1 MGIAKADSDPAL
13 LVDGEPPL
21 DRGRVYRGDLLVF
34 RGLPAMLGLVARA
47 RAMAEAAFA
56 PHPPPLA
63 QASFGPEDF
72 LARAAALRRSF
83 MHDAEARAAFRAVI
97 ESLGLDAAATYA
109 DRLILRL
116 QPSGD
121 THSGRRVRDL
131 PPHRDTWG
139 SNLMSQVNLWG
150 PVFPLDPGATMVI
163 WPTLFDRPLRN
174 TSADW
179 DLERLREA
187 PGRYPLLPVL
197 RGPVP
202 NDGGDAPEL
211 PVLIAPGDLL
221 CFSGAHL
228 HASRPNRSGRVRVS
242 VDSRTVDLADLQAG
256 RGAENVD
263 GRAPRIGRGWFHR
276 VSDGAGLAGACT
288 RPAGESTESAEACAK
303 RAEAC
308 TRPAEA
314 RTRPF
319 GV

>member
-1 MGIAKADSDPAL
+1 MRTAKAHPDPLLPDS
-13 LVDGEPPL
+13 EPPL
-21 DRGRVYRGDLLVF
+21 DRGRLYRGELPVF

-56 PHPPPLA
+56 PHSPPLA
-63 QASFGPEDF
+63 QAAFEPEDF

-83 MHDAEARAAFRAVI
+83 MRDGEARAAFLAVI
-97 ESLGLDAAATYA
+97 ESLGLDPDATFA

-163 WPTLFDRPLRN
+163 WPALFGRPVPN

-179 DLERLREA
+179 DLERLRET
-187 PGRYPLLPVL
+187 PGGRYPLLPVL

-202 NDGGDAPEL
+202 NDGPAGREL
-211 PVLIAPGDLL
+211 PILIEPGDLL

-228 HASRPNRSGRVRVS
+228 HASRPNRTGTVRVS
-242 VDSRTVDLADLQAG
+242 VDSRTVDLADHRAG

-263 GRAPRIGRGWFHR
+263 GRAPRDGRDWFHR
-276 VSDGAGLAGACT
+276 VSDGAAL
-288 RPAGESTESAEACAK
+288 AEALTAPVEASTK
-303 RAEAC
+303 RTEAC
-308 TRPAEA
+308 TR
-314 RTRPF
+314 R
-319 GV
+319 

>member
-1 MGIAKADSDPAL
+1 MAER

-21 DRGRVYRGDLLVF
+21 DRERIHRGDLVVF
-34 RGLPAMLGLVARA
+34 RRLPAMLGLVERA

-63 QASFGPEDF
+63 QDVFGPEEF

-83 MHDAEARAAFRAVI
+83 MRDAQPRAAFREVV
-97 ESLGLDAAATYA
+97 ESLGLDPASTYA

-139 SNLMSQVNLWG
+139 SNLMAQINLWG

-163 WPTLFDRPLRN
+163 WPTLFRRPMAN

-187 PGRYPLLPVL
+187 PDRHPLLPEL
-197 RGPVP
+197 RGPVGAEP
-202 NDGGDAPEL
+202 QVA
-211 PVLIAPGDLL
+211 VMIAPGDLL

-228 HASRPNRSGRVRVS
+228 HASRPNRSARVRVS
-242 VDSRTVDLADLQAG
+242 VDSRTVDAGDIRAG
-256 RGAENVD
+256 RGAVNVD
-263 GRAPRIGRGWFHR
+263 GRAPRVADEWFHR
-276 VSDGAGLAGACT
+276 VSDGAVLNASCT
-288 RPAGESTESAEACAK
+288 K
-303 RAEAC
+303 H
-308 TRPAEA
+308 
-314 RTRPF
+314 
-319 GV
+319 

>member
-1 MGIAKADSDPAL
+1 MAGE

-21 DRGRVYRGDLLVF
+21 DRGRVFRGGLLVF
-34 RGLPAMLGLVARA
+34 RGLPAMVELAARA
-47 RAMAEAAFA
+47 RAAAEAAFD
-56 PHPPPLA
+56 PFPPPLA
-63 QASFGPEDF
+63 QDSFGPEDY

-83 MHDAEARAAFRAVI
+83 MHDGEARTAFRAVI
-97 ESLGLDAAATYA
+97 ESIGLDPAATFA

-139 SNLMSQVNLWG
+139 SNLMAQINLWG
-150 PVFPLDPGATMVI
+150 PVFPLDPGATLVI
-163 WPTLFDRPLRN
+163 WPTLFDRAVPN

-202 NDGGDAPEL
+202 GDAAEV
-211 PVLIAPGDLL
+211 PVLIRPGDLL

-228 HASRPNRSGRVRVS
+228 HASRPNRTGRVRVS
-242 VDSRTVDLADLQAG
+242 VDSRIAALADLRAG
-256 RGAENVD
+256 RGAVNVD
-263 GRAPRIGRGWFHR
+263 GRAPRVGREWFHR
-276 VSDGAGLAGACT
+276 VADGAGLAEADACT
-288 RPAGESTESAEACAK
+288 RP
-303 RAEAC
+303 
-308 TRPAEA
+308 
-314 RTRPF
+314 
-319 GV
+319 

>member
-1 MGIAKADSDPAL
+1 MRIAKTHSDPIS
-13 LVDGEPPL
+13 LVDGAPPL
-21 DRGRVYRGDLLVF
+21 NRGRVYRGELVVF

-56 PHPPPLA
+56 PHSPPRA
-63 QASFGPEDF
+63 QDALGPEDF
-72 LARAAALRRSF
+72 LARAAGLRRSF
-83 MHDAEARAAFRAVI
+83 MRDGEARAAFRAVI
-97 ESLGLDAAATYA
+97 ESLGLDPASTFA

-121 THSGRRVRDL
+121 THSERRVRDL

-139 SNLMSQVNLWG
+139 SNLMSQINVWG

-163 WPTLFDRPLRN
+163 WPTLFGRPVPN
-174 TSADW
+174 TSEDW
-179 DLERLREA
+179 DLDRLREA

-202 NDGGDAPEL
+202 DDGPGAREL
-211 PVLIAPGDLL
+211 PILIDPGDLL

-228 HASRPNRSGRVRVS
+228 HASRPNRTGRVRVS
-242 VDSRTVDLADLQAG
+242 VDSRTVDLADDRAG

-263 GRAPRIGRGWFHR
+263 GRAPRDGRDWFHR
-276 VSDGAGLAGACT
+276 VSDGVALGEALT
-288 RPAGESTESAEACAK
+288 KPVEESTK
-303 RAEAC
+303 RAEGC

-314 RTRPF
+314 WTKPA
-319 GV
+319 GA